1 MAPEEPGKGHKA
13 HTTFLRG
20 YIRPFPNFF
29 ETRNEKTPKYTL
41 RNLVRAIWCVPGS
54 LGVISPSLNVKSKN
68 AKLAP
73 KEHGN
78 DHLALTMFL
87 RGYFRFFFE
96 LSRSVKWKIPN

>member
-41 RNLVRAIWCVPGS
+41 RNLVGDIWGVPGS
-54 LGVISPSLNVKSKN
+54 LGHISPAFK
-68 AKLAP
+68 
-73 KEHGN
+73 
-78 DHLALTMFL
+78 
-87 RGYFRFFFE
+87 R
-96 LSRSVKWKIPN
+96 KI